1 MTPFTCSALLLGLC
15 VVALL
20 VERGVRLYR
29 RLRRIAE
36 ASAWGWEL

>member
-1 MTPFTCSALLLGLC
+1 MTAFALSVTVLSVS
-15 VVALL
+15 VVALA
-20 VERGVRLYR
+20 VDRGVRLVL